1 MDGSVPVTPWAII
14 SPARLASAGLLM
26 TQSDAR
32 LVDLVRA
39 GNDRAFEAIVLRYRR
54 PLLRHCRRLLPAGR
68 AEDAVQEALLRALEA
83 MRGDERELQL
93 GPWLRRIAQNTA
105 IDWLRQTDCSWEE
118 LDDRVDGVEETEAA
132 VERRARFHAVVSDM
146 DTLPE
151 RQRRALVLRELEGRS
166 YDEIAAALGVSGDG
180 VRQLLNRARNAM
192 RAAAGALVPPA
203 LIARM
208 AASQAGPRMAELMDP
223 PGTALMAK
231 ATAAVAV
238 GAVALFAVTGPPSG
252 DGGAVPRTHAAP
264 DLPTLEGGAR
274 GQRQAARETA
284 PGQADARAGRSAARE
299 SSETRGAGRGAE
311 RSATGSHDA
320 PAGAGQPAADAPVSS
335 GKGDAIRLG
344 AGGGRD
350 GAGAGRGGA
359 GDGQGG
365 AGAGESGAG
374 GGLGGASGGL
384 SGVGD
389 DDGIAPGGDDDGA
402 LGGTDDG
409 AAGGGAA
416 PDDDDAPDDHDA
428 PGTGGEPGGDDGPD
442 DGGQSGAPG
451 DQSAGGD
458 DDDAAPAPTA
468 RVQLTA
474 SPLPADE
481 DDDDALDD

>member
-1 MDGSVPVTPWAII
+1 VTPWAII

-68 AEDAVQEALLRALEA
+68 AEDVVQEALLRALEA

-93 GPWLRRIAQNTA
+93 GPWLNRIAQNTA
-105 IDWLRQTDCSWEE
+105 IDWLRQTDCNWKE
-118 LDDRVDGVEETEAA
+118 LDDRVDGVEETHAA
-132 VERRARFHAVVSDM
+132 VERRARFHAVVSDI

-192 RAAAGALVPPA
+192 RAAAGAVVPPA

-208 AASQAGPRMAELMDP
+208 AASQAGPRIAELIDP

-231 ATAAVAV
+231 ATAAVAA
-238 GAVALFAVTGPPSG
+238 GAVALFAMTGPPSG
-252 DGGAVPRTHAAP
+252 DGGAVPRAHAAP
-264 DLPTLEGGAR
+264 NMPTLEGGPG
-274 GQRQAARETA
+274 GQPKAARETA
-284 PGQADARAGRSAARE
+284 PGQADDRAGRSAARE
-299 SSETRGAGRGAE
+299 SSEKRGAGRGAE

-320 PAGAGQPAADAPVSS
+320 LAGAGWRAAADAPVSRRE
-335 GKGDAIRLG
+335 GEAIRMG
-344 AGGGRD
+344 AGGGG
-350 GAGAGRGGA
+350 GAGA
-359 GDGQGG
+359 GQGG
-365 AGAGESGAG
+365 AGAGGSGAG
-374 GGLGGASGGL
+374 GGQGGAADGRTGG
-384 SGVGD
+384 GDYDDVAPGD
-389 DDGIAPGGDDDGA
+389 DDVAPGDDDVAPGGDDDS
-402 LGGTDDG
+402 

-416 PDDDDAPDDHDA
+416 PDDDA
-428 PGTGGEPGGDDGPD
+428 PGAGGAPGGDDGPD
-442 DGGQSGAPG
+442 DDGQSGAAGDTSGASG
-451 DQSAGGD
+451 DQSASGD

-468 RVQLTA
+468 RVQVTA
-474 SPLPADE
+474 SPQPADE